1 MKINGISGM
10 YATIYHNGSYL
21 LLFGRKE
28 WHSTEIPYEHFF
40 YFGIGAYL
48 IQASPTNKH
57 CTWFHKCRSKTT
69 TEGGC

>member
-28 WHSTEIPYEHFF
+28 WHSIEIPYEHFF
-40 YFGIGAYL
+40 YFGIGA
-48 IQASPTNKH
+48 
-57 CTWFHKCRSKTT
+57 
-69 TEGGC
+69 